1 MTLSHVL
8 VALGL
13 VLVALGLAGLGW
25 CIRLARRVK
34 GGEAKEA
41 ELQAVFA
48 RLSAVNMA
56 SMGGAT
62 LGLALVLFGLIL

>member
-1 MTLSHVL
+1 MTLSTI
-8 VALGL
+8 
-13 VLVALGLAGLGW
+13 LVALGLAGLGW

>member
-1 MTLSHVL
+1 MALSVLL
-8 VALGL
+8 VAVG
-13 VLVALGLAGLGW
+13 AAMAAAGLAGLVW

-34 GGEAKEA
+34 AGAVPEA
-41 ELQAVFA
+41 ELQAAFA

-62 LGLALVLFGLIL
+62 LGLALILFGLIL